1 MTTSNSGTT
10 RYLIEEKHLSL
21 DHRFTITDNT
31 GNIHYKGISTF
42 FAIGDKL
49 LLCDENGNELIRIRQ
64 ENFHLHLTY
73 KLFIVRTPG
82 IEHQIAFIK
91 RTGPMWHHILEI
103 SSNNGEYKVYRTGN
117 LTSKEYTLIKN
128 NNVIAIIT
136 KDASATKNF
145 YWVDILDG
153 NGQDHVF
160 ILALVIVLSS
170 AQRLLSS
177 PIAMP
182 HMNKP

>member
-1 MTTSNSGTT
+1 MAILNSGTT
-10 RYLIEEKHLSL
+10 RYLIEEKRLSL

-31 GNIHYKGISTF
+31 GNIHYKGSSTF

-49 LLCDENGNELIRIRQ
+49 LLCDENGKELIRIRQ
-64 ENFHLHLTY
+64 ENFHFHLTY

-103 SSNNGEYKVYRTGN
+103 RSNNGEYKLYRTGN
-117 LTSKEYTLIKN
+117 LASKEYTLIKN
-128 NNVIAIIT
+128 NNIIAIIT

-153 NGQDHVF
+153 NGEDHVF
-160 ILALVIVLSS
+160 ILALVIVSSS